1 MVEPR
6 QVERLLNR
14 SFEVVQTGQ
23 VTVVSPNLMG
33 SSSFEVVTY
42 GLDYEPIIFAFVS
55 FAPTGTRYL
64 MPYQDVDVTGGA
76 DNGKVRGQVAYEV
89 VSGDITFYFRNI
101 TAALNQ
107 TAYIR
112 YYICR
117 DPAA

>member
-1 MVEPR
+1 MPEAR
-6 QVERLLNR
+6 EVERLLNR
-14 SFEVVQTGQ
+14 GFEVVQTGN
-23 VTVVSPNLMG
+23 TTLVSPNLSG
-33 SSSFEVVTY
+33 SSSNVTIDY
-42 GLDYEPIIFAFVS
+42 NFSYEPIVFAFVS
-55 FAPTGTRYL
+55 FSPTGTRFL

-76 DNGKVRGQVAYEV
+76 NNGKVQGQVSYEI

-117 DPAA
+117 DPAQ